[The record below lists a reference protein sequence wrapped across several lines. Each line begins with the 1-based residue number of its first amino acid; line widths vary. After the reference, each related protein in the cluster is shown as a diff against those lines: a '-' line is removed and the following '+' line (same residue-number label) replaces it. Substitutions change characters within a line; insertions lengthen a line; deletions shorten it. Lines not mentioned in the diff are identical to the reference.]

1 MLEKRM
7 IKREI
12 NAKNEIDDR
21 KRKSTLKEITDRK
34 RKSTMEEKSAIGG
47 YQRQKNKST
56 TEKGNQREKNRTNDR
71 KKSIKEKGKQ
81 EQKN

>member
-1 MLEKRM
+1 
-7 IKREI
+7 
-12 NAKNEIDDR
+12 
-21 KRKSTLKEITDRK
+21 
-34 RKSTMEEKSAIGG
+34 MEEKSAIGG

-81 EQKN
+81 E